1 MRILAAPDKF
11 RGSASAREVATAIAS
26 AATARG
32 AECVELPMA
41 DGGEGTLD
49 AFGGANRRTTVT
61 GPLHE
66 SVEAGWRLTTD
77 GRAVVEMAT
86 ASGLA
91 LAGGPEHNAPEAATT
106 RGTGELIA
114 AALGSG
120 ASRILVGLGG
130 SATTDG
136 GLGAV
141 EVLEEFA
148 PLDGRAGRPEVLL
161 CCDVDTGFT
170 TAAEVFGPQKGANAL
185 QRSRMTGRLERL
197 AAHYRDRFGVDVTD
211 LAGGGAAGGLAGGLA
226 ALGAH
231 PVSGFGT
238 IADELGLRTA
248 LDSADLVVTGEGKLD
263 PESFTG
269 KVVGGVTLAAEKRGV
284 DVLAVVGTAAPEASG
299 RIEVRD
305 LSAEFGTAES
315 FANTT
320 ECVRKSLVAHLSR
333 RRPH

>member
-1 MRILAAPDKF
+1 MRVVAAPDKF
-11 RGSASAREVATAIAS
+11 RGSASARDVAAAVAS

-41 DGGEGTLD
+41 DGGEGTLE

-61 GPLHE
+61 GPLHGN
-66 SVEAGWRLTTD
+66 VAAGWRLTTD

-91 LAGGPEHNAPEAATT
+91 LAGGPEHNAPEEATT

-114 AALGSG
+114 TALRAG
-120 ASRILVGLGG
+120 AGRVLVGLGG

-141 EVLEEFA
+141 EALEDFA
-148 PLDGRAGRPEVLL
+148 PLDGRAGHPEVLL
-161 CCDVDTGFT
+161 CCDVDTVFT
-170 TAAEVFGPQKGANAL
+170 EAAAVFGPQKGANAL
-185 QRSRMTGRLERL
+185 QRARLTERLERL
-197 AAHYRDRFGVDVTD
+197 AAHYRDRFGVDVTG
-211 LAGGGAAGGLAGGLA
+211 LAGSGAAGGLAGGLA
-226 ALGAH
+226 ALGAR

-238 IADELGLRTA
+238 IAEELGLGTA

-269 KVVGGVTLAAEKRGV
+269 KVVGGVTRAAEERGV
-284 DVLAVVGTAAPEASG
+284 DVLAVVGTADPAASG

-305 LSAEFGTAES
+305 LSAEFGRAES
-315 FANTT
+315 FSNTT
-320 ECVRKSLVAHLSR
+320 ECVRQSLAEHLAHR
-333 RRPH
+333 RRD